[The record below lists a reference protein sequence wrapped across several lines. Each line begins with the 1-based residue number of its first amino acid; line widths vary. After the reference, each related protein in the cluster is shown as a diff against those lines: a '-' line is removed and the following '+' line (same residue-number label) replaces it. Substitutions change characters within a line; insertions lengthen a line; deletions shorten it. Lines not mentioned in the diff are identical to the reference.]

1 MLEALVF
8 ALVIG
13 VGVYMIYIHRVKKDE
28 VKTPPTPGNPGEIP
42 LDRELEE
49 LNKAE
54 LVAHL
59 KNIDPKAKTTGMKKA
74 DLIAHI
80 RSL

>member
-13 VGVYMIYIHRVKKDE
+13 VGVYMIYIHKVKKDK
-28 VKTPPTPGNPGEIP
+28 VDTPPTGPLRPIP

-54 LVAHL
+54 LVDHL
-59 KNIDPKAKTTGMKKA
+59 HALDPKAKTAGLKKA
-74 DLIAHI
+74 DLIAKI
-80 RSL
+80 REH

>member
-28 VKTPPTPGNPGEIP
+28 VKTPPPGDLRPIP
-42 LDRELEE
+42 VDRELEE
-49 LNKAE
+49 MNKAE

-59 KNIDPKAKTTGMKKA
+59 KNLDPKAKTAGLKKA
-74 DLIAHI
+74 DLVAKI
-80 RSL
+80 REH